1 MKPARWPLSISP
13 LYRNKWLRLWRQLL
27 RKEPRVKLT
36 ERQSDALSEL
46 INIAFARTGAAL
58 SELTGHRVVL
68 NPPAVA
74 VYRTEELRGAL
85 AKFVPGDVASIHQV
99 FAGPVAGDA
108 LLLLN
113 YEGAVQL
120 TDLLID
126 GHKPSPYLDESARE
140 VLTEVGN
147 ILLNACL
154 GMFGN
159 LLNVHVS
166 FSIPRLHLESLD
178 ELVASLLTDGDDLR
192 YSLVVSTAFK
202 VRDSAV
208 SGFLVMALNVASL
221 DRLLHEVDAWEARQ
235 GLL

>member
-1 MKPARWPLSISP
+1 MKLS
-13 LYRNKWLRLWRQLL
+13 
-27 RKEPRVKLT
+27 

-68 NPPAVA
+68 SPPEVA
-74 VYRTEELRGAL
+74 VYRTEELRPAL

-113 YEGAVQL
+113 YAGAVHLADLL
-120 TDLLID
+120 TD
-126 GHKPSPYLDESARE
+126 GHNPSVYLDESARE

-159 LLNVHVS
+159 LLKVHVT
-166 FSIPRLHLESLD
+166 FSVPRLHLETLD
-178 ELVASLLTDGDDLR
+178 ELIESMTAGKTELH
-192 YSLVVSTAFK
+192 YALVVYTAFK
-202 VRDSAV
+202 IRDSSV
-208 SGFLVMALNVASL
+208 KGFLVIVLSVDSL
-221 DRLLHEVDAWEARQ
+221 DRLIHEVDEWEAQ
-235 GLL
+235 QSQ

>member
-1 MKPARWPLSISP
+1 
-13 LYRNKWLRLWRQLL
+13 
-27 RKEPRVKLT
+27 VKLT

-68 NPPAVA
+68 NPPEVA
-74 VYRTEELRGAL
+74 VYETKELGGAL

-113 YEGAVQL
+113 YEGAVHL
-120 TDLLID
+120 TDLLTD
-126 GHKPSPYLDESARE
+126 EHKTSIYLDESARE

-159 LLNVHVS
+159 LLNVHVT
-166 FSIPRLHLESLD
+166 FSVPRLHLETLD
-178 ELVASLLTDGDDLR
+178 ELLASLTNGKTDLH
-192 YSLVVSTAFK
+192 YALVVYTAFQI
-202 VRDSAV
+202 RDSSV
-208 SGFLVMALNVASL
+208 KGYLVIVLSVASL
-221 DRLLHEVDAWEARQ
+221 DRLIQEVDAWEAQQ
-235 GLL
+235 GR

>member
-1 MKPARWPLSISP
+1 M
-13 LYRNKWLRLWRQLL
+13 
-27 RKEPRVKLT
+27 KLT

-85 AKFVPGDVASIHQV
+85 AKFVPGDIASIHQV

-113 YEGAVQL
+113 YAGAVHL
-120 TDLLID
+120 TDLLTD
-126 GHKPSPYLDESARE
+126 EETPSAFLDESARE

-159 LLNVHVS
+159 LLNVHVT
-166 FSIPRLHLESLD
+166 FSVPRLHLESLD
-178 ELVASLLTDGDDLR
+178 ELIASTTSDKR
-192 YSLVVSTAFK
+192 EMHYALVVYTAFQI
-202 VRDSAV
+202 RDSSV
-208 SGFLVMALNVASL
+208 KGFLVIVLSVESL
-221 DRLLHEVDAWEARQ
+221 DRLIQEVDAWEAQ
-235 GLL
+235 QTK

>member
-1 MKPARWPLSISP
+1 M
-13 LYRNKWLRLWRQLL
+13 
-27 RKEPRVKLT
+27 KLT

-58 SELTGHRVVL
+58 SELTGHRVLL
-68 NPPAVA
+68 NPPEVA
-74 VYRTEELRGAL
+74 IYRTEELRDAL

-113 YEGAVQL
+113 YDGAVHL
-120 TDLLID
+120 TDLLMD
-126 GHKPSPYLDESARE
+126 EPNPSNFLDESARE

-159 LLNVHVS
+159 LLNVRVT
-166 FSIPRLHLESLD
+166 FSVPRLHLETLD
-178 ELVASLLTDGDDLR
+178 QLVASTTSGKSEMH
-192 YSLVVSTAFK
+192 YALVIYTAFQI
-202 VRDSAV
+202 RDSSV
-208 SGFLVMALNVASL
+208 KGFLVIVLSVASL
-221 DRLLHEVDAWEARQ
+221 DRLIQEVDVWEAQQ
-235 GLL
+235 GR